1 MENRTEIGKAIKNK
15 LVDLD
20 KNPSDFVWSKIEKD
34 LNKKRKRR
42 MLLWLIPSFLA
53 IALLSS
59 GLYYNSD
66 FQDNLKKQ
74 KTQPNKEI
82 KVQTPNSKSTDNSV
96 QNEKP
101 NPKLQKSGA
110 DEITTIKKTKSIK
123 LVRESS
129 KLVSTTNEYEEYEVV
144 KKYKVV
150 IKKEQITTKPIP
162 LNATRKPAKP
172 NSNKANIIASK
183 TTKNINPTSKKTSK
197 SKAKKQNKK
206 IATRPFIVEKPE
218 NTILIKD
225 TLIQKK
231 TEIISEKT
239 EIKKDTFPKIDSLH
253 LKKTTTPKREYVK
266 KEYATKTN
274 ELNPDVSIH
283 AFYGPAIFGSLNGKS
298 LINKTMDNLS
308 KSHPVSSHYG
318 IYVKTMFDKFGFRAG
333 FSKINLKITT
343 ALGQNLITNYNNI
356 DLKSD
361 VNIKDTFANS
371 SDIELQQKLSY
382 YEIPL
387 TFDYALKKDDTKFGI
402 DAFTG
407 FSFLILDKN
416 ELYLKSEKVEKQM
429 IGEAKN
435 ISGVN
440 ISYDLGIGFT
450 YKLTDKIGLDLNP
463 IFKYYLNTFKE
474 NGEAKPYSLSL
485 QTGINY
491 KF

>member
-1 MENRTEIGKAIKNK
+1 MENRTEIGKAIRDHLNN
-15 LVDLD
+15 LD
-20 KNPSDFVWSKIEKD
+20 KSPNDALWSKIEKD
-34 LNKKRKRR
+34 LNQKRR
-42 MLLWLIPSFLA
+42 RRVLAWLIPSL
-53 IALLSS
+53 IAVVLSCSLLY
-59 GLYYNSD
+59 LKSD
-66 FQDNLKKQ
+66 FQEKNQ
-74 KTQPNKEI
+74 TQ
-82 KVQTPNSKSTDNSV
+82 QTQQTKSKSEANTKNQTLKSSKV
-96 QNEKP
+96 P
-101 NPKLQKSGA
+101 NPKSILLKTEPDQ
-110 DEITTIKKTKSIK
+110 ITTVSKTKNVKLIK
-123 LVRESS
+123 ESS
-129 KLVSTTNEYEEYEVV
+129 KLITSTSEYEEYEVV

-150 IKKEQITTKPIP
+150 IRKEERNTKPI
-162 LNATRKPAKP
+162 KPEAVKKTAKP
-172 NSNKANIIASK
+172 GFSANL
-183 TTKNINPTSKKTSK
+183 KKTSK
-197 SKAKKQNKK
+197 EKTAKVNSKKTNKSQSTKQSKGEIKKS
-206 IATRPFIVEKPE
+206 PFTPTPQKSIVQ
-218 NTILIKD
+218 KD
-225 TLIQKK
+225 TLIIVK
-231 TEIISEKT
+231 TETSPKIT
-239 EIKKDTFPKIDSLH
+239 EIKKDSIVTIDSL
-253 LKKTTTPKREYVK
+253 KTPVKATAKREYK
-266 KEYATKTN
+266 KTIYNTKTN

-298 LINKTMDNLS
+298 LINPIMDNLS

-318 IYVKTMFDKFGFRAG
+318 VYVKTMFDKFGFRAG

-361 VNIKDTFANS
+361 INIKDTFANS

-387 TFDYALKKDDTKFGI
+387 DFNYVLKKDDTKFGI

-416 ELYLKSEKVEKQM
+416 ELYLKSEKVEKQT

-474 NGEAKPYSLSL
+474 NGETKPYSLSL